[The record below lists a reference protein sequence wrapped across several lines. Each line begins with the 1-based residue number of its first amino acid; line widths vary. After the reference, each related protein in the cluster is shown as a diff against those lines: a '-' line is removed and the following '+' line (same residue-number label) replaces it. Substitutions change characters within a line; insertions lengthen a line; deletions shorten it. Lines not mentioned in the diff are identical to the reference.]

1 MKKTALSRW
10 AVAFVAGWVWIGCGQ
25 DEGSMVSGSDP
36 LSPEA
41 LTPLAKK
48 PDGGPGNGGGNGG
61 GGDKGSTEVDTFV
74 VTVEGNA
81 NGTTTG
87 TEKINS
93 NTDGI
98 GFGYFGQSPWMDIS
112 PFFQGAVSDGN
123 ICFSA
128 GSYSGPII
136 VGTPSKNGINV
147 FNFWFKAVDRDGKPV
162 TYILQM
168 TGDFETG
175 KPWPPTLDESS
186 NIITATSWEIVTEG
200 KKSKNACTDV
210 GGFTLPTTVTVVR
223 KP

>member
-1 MKKTALSRW
+1 MA
-10 AVAFVAGWVWIGCGQ
+10 A
-25 DEGSMVSGSDP
+25 GSDP
-36 LSPEA
+36 LGPEGLA
-41 LTPLAKK
+41 PLAKK
-48 PDGGPGNGGGNGG
+48 PDGSPGNGGG
-61 GGDKGSTEVDTFV
+61 GGDTEEGTFV
-74 VTVEGNA
+74 VTVAGNA
-81 NGTTTG
+81 NGTKTG
-87 TEKINS
+87 TVKINT
-93 NTDGI
+93 NTDDI
-98 GFGYFGQSPWMDIS
+98 GFGFFGETPWMDIS
-112 PFFQGAVSDGN
+112 PFFQNVVNGGN

-128 GSYSGPII
+128 GSYSGQII